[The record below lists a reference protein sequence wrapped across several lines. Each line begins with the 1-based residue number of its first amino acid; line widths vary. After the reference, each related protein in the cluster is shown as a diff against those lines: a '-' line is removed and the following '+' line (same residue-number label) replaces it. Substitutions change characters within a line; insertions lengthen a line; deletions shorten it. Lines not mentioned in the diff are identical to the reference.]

1 MQTVSYRD
9 FCGFLLDEAVVHFG
23 TYMHN
28 MHTQIDIT

>member
-9 FCGFLLDEAVVHFG
+9 FCGFLLDEAVHFG